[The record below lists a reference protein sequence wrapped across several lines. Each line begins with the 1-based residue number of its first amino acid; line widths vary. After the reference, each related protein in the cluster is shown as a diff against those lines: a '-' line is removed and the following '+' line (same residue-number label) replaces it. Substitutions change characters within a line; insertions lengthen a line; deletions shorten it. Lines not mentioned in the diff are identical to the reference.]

1 MGYLII
7 SYLQGLYNTEWKDDC
22 EWHTGMDMKGS
33 GHGICMKGL
42 RRLTTYLRI
51 VGPQAEIRI
60 LYEARVVTTWPQYA
74 GSYCSA
80 CDPVFKLR
88 NHQGC
93 HHLQQNSH
101 SDKQHWTVHPSPVPH
116 LRTCKRHP
124 HVVWGSNYSG
134 LSHEAI
140 KGEDQHLGQTE
151 LTLMSKQF
159 WPLNYKIRTL
169 STYLIKWSESAPAI
183 LM

>member
-1 MGYLII
+1 
-7 SYLQGLYNTEWKDDC
+7 
-22 EWHTGMDMKGS
+22 MKGS

-74 GSYCSA
+74 VSYCST

-93 HHLQQNSH
+93 VTICNRIHTQTNSTE
-101 SDKQHWTVHPSPVPH
+101 QYTQVQYPICVPV
-116 LRTCKRHP
+116 
-124 HVVWGSNYSG
+124 
-134 LSHEAI
+134 
-140 KGEDQHLGQTE
+140 KG
-151 LTLMSKQF
+151 TLM
-159 WPLNYKIRTL
+159 WCG
-169 STYLIKWSESAPAI
+169 APTTVV
-183 LM
+183 